1 MFFYVQKYIFEK
13 PWDPP
18 ILLEGASDLTSYI
31 LALRLAN
38 EMNKEA
44 GGYERYIVLDSE
56 IKPPTNLIV
65 KIKNDD
71 IEFFVKHG

>member
-1 MFFYVQKYIFEK
+1 MFFYVQKYIFEN
-13 PWDPP
+13 PWGSP

-44 GGYERYIVLDSE
+44 GGYERYIVFHSE
-56 IKPPTNLIV
+56 IKPSTKEIV
-65 KIKNDD
+65 KVKSGD
-71 IEFFVKHG
+71 IEFFVKHD